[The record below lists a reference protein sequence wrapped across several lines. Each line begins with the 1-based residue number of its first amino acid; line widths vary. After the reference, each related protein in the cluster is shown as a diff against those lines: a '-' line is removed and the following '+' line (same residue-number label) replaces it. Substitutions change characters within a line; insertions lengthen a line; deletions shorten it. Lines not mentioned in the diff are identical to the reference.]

1 MLKLP
6 HEVVSRL
13 RPRLDGRRVCVTG
26 GAGFI
31 GGHLVDSLLSLG
43 ASITV
48 IDDLSTSTAEHIAGL
63 IDLEPERVRFV
74 HASILDEAALGEA
87 VVGCELLFH
96 LAAVSSVPRSLSDP
110 ERSYAVNA
118 MGTMHVADAARRA
131 NVRRIVYS
139 ASSSAYG
146 QGQTLPKVE
155 THIPAPVS
163 PYAASKLA
171 GEHVMLAWAKSYGLS
186 TVSLRYFNVF
196 GPRQPTDSAYAAVI
210 AAFSRQLISGQRP
223 VIFGDGQQTRDFTF
237 VPNAVLANLLAATT
251 DRTLEGQVVNV
262 GTGRRITLNELA
274 RILAERSGLPHLVP
288 VHQPERP
295 GDVRHSQADLELGRT
310 LLGYEPI
317 VSLEEGLART
327 FDWYREQTSSP
338 RVAHG

>member
-1 MLKLP
+1 M
-6 HEVVSRL
+6 
-13 RPRLDGRRVCVTG
+13 CVTG

-48 IDDLSTSTAEHIAGL
+48 IDDLSTSTADHVAGL

-74 HASILDEAALGEA
+74 HASILDENALAEA
-87 VVGCELLFH
+87 VAGSELLFH

-118 MGTMHVADAARRA
+118 LGTMRVADVARRA

-139 ASSSAYG
+139 GSSSAYG
-146 QGQTLPKVE
+146 QGATLPKVE
-155 THIPAPVS
+155 SHLPAPVS

-171 GEHVMLAWAKSYGLS
+171 GEHVMLAWAESFGLS
-186 TVSLRYFNVF
+186 TVSLRYFNIF
-196 GPRQPTDSAYAAVI
+196 GPRQPADSAYAAVI
-210 AAFSRQLISGQRP
+210 AAFSQKLILGQRP
-223 VIFGDGQQTRDFTF
+223 VIFGDGQQSRDFTF
-237 VPNAVLANLLAATT
+237 VTNAVLANLLAATS
-251 DRTLEGQVVNV
+251 DRPLKGQVINV

-295 GDVRHSQADLELGRT
+295 GDVRHSQADLELSRT
-310 LLGYEPI
+310 LLGYEPV
-317 VSLEEGLART
+317 VSLEEGLAKT
-327 FDWYREQTSSP
+327 FDWYRGIAASAS
-338 RVAHG
+338 AMHG